1 MVKYENY
8 PPVKETTFL
17 KIFWTLQTL
26 VLLPAILQT
35 LETWTHIRIEPPQLM
50 MHLLSGFAGFLIIS
64 ELLFLTYLITT
75 VLAAATVYILVR
87 KKKTGMPI
95 HVDIAVFSV
104 FLVLCIIGLVSSRSF
119 LDAAMSI

>member
-64 ELLFLTYLITT
+64 ELLFLTYLITA

-87 KKKTGMPI
+87 KK
-95 HVDIAVFSV
+95 
-104 FLVLCIIGLVSSRSF
+104 GLVCRFMWILRCFPYSLSCALSDSF
-119 LDAAMSI
+119 HPVRFLMLQ